1 MRMHILLL
9 LVILFGTSFQAAAN
23 PQAQNTTRPS
33 IGVTKHQQSSLAY
46 SDHDRAKQWD
56 LTNTEWQRYK
66 TLMQGIRGSI
76 SPAMISPIEVLGI
89 HAESKADRRKYA
101 ERWAQMLRDDTEQ
114 ILAFQQAVI
123 KANERLYSNQPLID
137 ISKLKQRQSKITL
150 NPGDRLLFFTTTTD
164 CSTCDAQLSVL
175 LSKTRLSAVKLDIF
189 LLGTEGQD
197 EAARQW
203 AQTHNI
209 PPELVRQHAIT
220 INHDKGTLTRLSQY
234 QGKPPYLMLQSPDG
248 TLPVSLG
255 DLR

>member
-1 MRMHILLL
+1 MRIHLLL
-9 LVILFGTSFQAAAN
+9 LLAILSSASAQAGAG
-23 PQAQNTTRPS
+23 PQTQNTTRPS
-33 IGVTKHQQSSLAY
+33 IGVTKHQQSSLTY
-46 SDHDRAKQWD
+46 LDHNQAKQWD
-56 LTNTEWQRYK
+56 LTDTEWNRYK

-76 SPAMISPIEVLGI
+76 SPATISPIEVLGI
-89 HAESKADRRKYA
+89 HAESDTDRRMYA

-123 KANERLYSNQPLID
+123 EANVRLYGNQPLID
-137 ISKLKQRQSKITL
+137 VSKLRHRQSKTML

-189 LLGTEGQD
+189 LLGTDDQD

-203 AQTHNI
+203 AQTHSI
-209 PPELVRQHAIT
+209 PPERVRQQAIT
-220 INHDKGTLTRLSQY
+220 INHDKGTLTRLSQNL
-234 QGKPPYLMLQSPDG
+234 GKPPYLMHQSPDG
-248 TLPVSLG
+248 SFPISLG

>member
-1 MRMHILLL
+1 MKTHLLL
-9 LVILFGTSFQAAAN
+9 LLAILSGTSFQVAAS
-23 PQAQNTTRPS
+23 PQTQNTTRPS
-33 IGVTKHQQSSLAY
+33 IEVTKHQQSSLTY
-46 SDHDRAKQWD
+46 SDHNQAKQWD
-56 LTNTEWQRYK
+56 LTDTEWNRYK
-66 TLMQGIRGSI
+66 ALMQGIRGSI
-76 SPAMISPIEVLGI
+76 SPATISPIEVLGI
-89 HAESKADRRKYA
+89 HAESDTDRRRYA

-123 KANERLYSNQPLID
+123 KANMRLYGNQPLID
-137 ISKLKQRQSKITL
+137 VSKLKLQQPKTAL

-175 LSKTRLSAVKLDIF
+175 LSKIRLSAIKLDIF

-209 PPELVRQHAIT
+209 PPEMVRQQAIT
-220 INHDKGTLTRLSQY
+220 INHDKGTLTRLSQNL
-234 QGKPPYLMLQSPDG
+234 GTPPYLMRQSLDSTAPI
-248 TLPVSLG
+248 SLG